1 MYLFLIDI
9 IAQTLFLSSFPLY
22 FLLLSSVP
30 SSNRCSSGYLW
41 THHPSASASIL
52 LGLQACATLLVC
64 LGTTLGGTNT
74 STLLMH
80 TFTHTWTHTHGH
92 TALYTHLSILTSWKT
107 FHTKTCM
114 WERWI
119 SIFLKN
125 SVESCLIELPIY
137 FSIFEKVWKWEMI
150 KSKILLKFLVTKL
163 FFRR

>member
-80 TFTHTWTHTHGH
+80 TFTHTWTHTHMG
-92 TALYTHLSILTSWKT
+92 TQPCTLIWVFSQV
-107 FHTKTCM
+107 
-114 WERWI
+114 ERLFTQRHACGKDE
-119 SIFLKN
+119 FL
-125 SVESCLIELPIY
+125 Y
-137 FSIFEKVWKWEMI
+137 FSKIQLSRVWSNCPYISQYLKKYENEKW
-150 KSKILLKFLVTKL
+150 SNPKF
-163 FFRR
+163 F